1 MPRGNNSIGN
11 LTKEQ
16 REAAVAKS
24 KISRAKNKLLQSRGR
39 FFEPG
44 AKVSLMKRIRCKC
57 LDCSNFQKLE
67 IKLCSVVDC
76 PLFEVRMGRR
86 TMRAEAT
93 EKDVKELE
101 EADLEIDEEEDEL
114 DSVEMENKDDFN
126 KENNEMGKKEADKE
140 ADKNETDSEKDEGT
154 NEQKEPND
162 FDDLEDIEL

>member
-1 MPRGNNSIGN
+1 
-11 LTKEQ
+11 
-16 REAAVAKS
+16 
-24 KISRAKNKLLQSRGR
+24 
-39 FFEPG
+39 
-44 AKVSLMKRIRCKC
+44 MKRIRCKC

-114 DSVEMENKDDFN
+114 DSVEMENRDDFN

-140 ADKNETDSEKDEGT
+140 ADKNETDSEKDKGT